1 LKFISKYTGRFDDID
16 CIEATVESLIWS
28 RPLPDT
34 IVPGDTTGTGEL
46 PIDPKYKV
54 IVVPENEFIPSCC

>member
-1 LKFISKYTGRFDDID
+1 
-16 CIEATVESLIWS
+16 VESLIWS